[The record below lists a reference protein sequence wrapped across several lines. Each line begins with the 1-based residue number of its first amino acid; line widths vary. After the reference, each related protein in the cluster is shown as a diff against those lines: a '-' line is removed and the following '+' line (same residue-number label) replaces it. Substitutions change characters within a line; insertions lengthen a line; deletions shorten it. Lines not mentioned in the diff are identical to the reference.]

1 MGGALTL
8 ADYPAKLVRVAC
20 RRCDRRG
27 RYWRTT
33 LIALYGAEAP
43 LPNVLAFLA
52 HDCPKRRGI
61 GNGTCGAYYPDLV
74 EHSPGRTPA
83 GLLRRRHD

>member
-1 MGGALTL
+1 MADALTL
-8 ADYPAKLVRVAC
+8 ADYPGKLVRIAC

-33 LIALYGAEAP
+33 LIAIYGAEAP
-43 LPNVLAFLA
+43 LPSVLAFLA

-61 GNGTCGAYYPDLV
+61 GNDACGAYYPDLA
-74 EHSPGRTPA
+74 ERPSGRPPTTSTRP
-83 GLLRRRHD
+83 HE